1 MYAIATKSRQ
11 LNNDNGARVE
21 HKSLA
26 HPMIIIR
33 IYRYQMLL
41 CAGSTSVNTVWFN
54 CLSDTFFC

>member
-41 CAGSTSVNTVWFN
+41 CAGST
-54 CLSDTFFC
+54 